1 MKSLSKAE
9 CEIYMIVL
17 NDNGITMKELL
28 DRFSKQ
34 RRMDYARTTVVTFV
48 ERLERKGY
56 VTKARKGRDSCVYCN
71 VEYKDFLIE
80 NTKSFIDTF
89 FSGNIEACIDFITKS
104 MQKDKSNE

>member
-9 CEIYMIVL
+9 CEIYMLVL

-34 RRMDYARTTVVTFV
+34 RRMDYARTTVATFID
-48 ERLERKGY
+48 RLESKEY
-56 VTKARKGRDSCVYCN
+56 VTRIRKGRDSCVYCN
-71 VEYKDFLIE
+71 VGYRDFLTE
-80 NTKSFIDTF
+80 NTKYFIDTF
-89 FSGNIEACIDFITKS
+89 FSGNTEACIDFITKN